1 MSQHTVNMKGTPL
14 PLEGELPKIGEQAP
28 EFTAAANDLSPFALS
43 SLKGKTVILSAVPS
57 LDTPVCDLET
67 RRFNKEA
74 AALGADV
81 AVVTVSMDL
90 PFAQK
95 RWCGAAGIDRVVT
108 VSDYNQA
115 DFGKKYG
122 VLISPL
128 HLLARAIFVVDPKG
142 VLRYTQV
149 VPEVTTEP
157 DYSAVLQAVKEAK
170 K

>member
-1 MSQHTVNMKGTPL
+1 MSHHTVNMKGTPL
-14 PLEGELPKIGEQAP
+14 PLEGELPKIGEKAP

-57 LDTPVCDLET
+57 LDTAVCDLET

-74 AALGADV
+74 AALGPDV
-81 AVVTVSMDL
+81 AIVTVSMDL

-108 VSDYNQA
+108 VSDYNHA

-122 VLISPL
+122 VLIAPL
-128 HLLARAIFVVDPKG
+128 RLLARAIFVLDPKG
-142 VLRYTQV
+142 ILRYTQV
-149 VPEVTTEP
+149 VPEVTNEP
-157 DYSAVLQAVKEAK
+157 DYNAVLAAVKSTK
-170 K
+170 